1 MKIVKLSR
9 KFVLIVIGTIF
20 SLSIFAQ
27 SPEKEK
33 RIYLLDLTG
42 SMEGRGTG
50 VTYDILSTVKNNLS
64 STLDGIEDQNTEV
77 VIIPF
82 TNIPHEA
89 IHSFVSEKDVLHKF
103 VEKIKVLPGDTNIAD
118 AWEEGLK
125 NLDSTKVNYMF
136 LLTDGLHNTGPS
148 KDVLFERLNNW
159 QNLSSGHYYYAFYV
173 MLTPNAKEMEICS
186 IVDSTTNM
194 WLIESMDINASLI
207 KTSINTRKN
216 IYNNPKT
223 SISFSTNNSRVQ
235 LEDLNLNLS
244 LQDNDCYE
252 IQNVQKSLMGDSYSF
267 EIIEKRPKLEEPLDT
282 TFNLKISYDQEAF
295 PFVFMTPDNVELE
308 IINQGIRKADIM
320 VLGRRN
326 KPVEKISF
334 KRTTYKEPF
343 QGPFRWCRRYLEP
356 TLSIPPYKWC
366 VPDTAY
372 TTMPVL
378 ISFNEEAIR
387 SHSKIRFEMKG
398 ADDISSTHLLTYNNG
413 KTEYLNAFAKPDTVD
428 ISVKILPG
436 IPTTKFEGKIV
447 ACVENID
454 EINGIES
461 TSNLMNVGT
470 WSLKYKKGIPF
481 FLWLLW
487 FATVALFVFII
498 YCIVKWVVSGISS
511 LAQSVAQNTSI
522 PTTAVKQENKQ
533 PKKKSTN
540 KKDKKK
546 NMDDNGIF
554 ELEKKLFTR
563 LPVQK
568 KYEILEQIR
577 FKFDQ
582 LYNKDETLYNEVLD
596 ALRPET
602 RNALEYSWGLW
613 NPTPND
619 GVRGAWSG
627 KDRMTYRLSE
637 NNPYFQDCNKLGFT
651 ECTYDE
657 HGSPD
662 FEKVTYPNSTVDI
675 SGMYDRYSEEKLSQ
689 RGGGS
694 NIQDEA
700 QRIMSHALEND
711 IRSWWKNNRPGEE
724 FELYPKA
731 FFKWRDSLD
740 LVPHEDTNC
749 TTMRL
754 VSRSAHKAFTHRGGI
769 ANAINIKANF
779 E

>member
-64 STLDGIEDQNTEV
+64 STLDGIEDKNTEI

-82 TNIPHEA
+82 TNKPREA
-89 IHSFVSEKDVLHKF
+89 IHSFISEKDYLHRT
-103 VEKIKVLPGDTNIAD
+103 VGDMKVLPGDTNIAD
-118 AWEEGLK
+118 AWEEGIR
-125 NLDSTKVNYMF
+125 NLDSTKVNYIF

-148 KDVLFERLNNW
+148 KDVLFERLSNW
-159 QNLSSGHYYYAFYV
+159 QNISQGHYYYAFYV

-223 SISFSTNNSRVQ
+223 SISFSTNNSRIK

-252 IQNVQKSLMGDSYSF
+252 IHNVQKSLLGDSYSF
-267 EIIEKRPKLEEPLDT
+267 EIVEKRTKLEEPLDT
-282 TFNLKISYDQEAF
+282 TFNLKISYDQETF
-295 PFVFMTPDNVELE
+295 PFVFLTPDNVELE

-372 TTMPVL
+372 TTTPVL

-447 ACVENID
+447 AYVENID
-454 EINGIES
+454 KINGIES
-461 TSNLMNVGT
+461 TSKLMNVGT
-470 WSLKYKKGIPF
+470 WSLKYKKGIPL

-487 FATVALFVFII
+487 ILSLALIVAIVYFII
-498 YCIVKWVVSGISS
+498 KS
-511 LAQSVAQNTSI
+511 LLLFIRNLGASTTKTSNSKNRQKQNQKTRKYLYIRYLSHRYLSARTIHKKSLRLFKLKKALDNLGRKRSEAINSI
-522 PTTAVKQENKQ
+522 PEAVAIDVNKLTIIAINRTYWNSQ
-533 PKKKSTN
+533 KKKSRYSINLPLQQVTYSTN
-540 KKDKKK
+540 D
-546 NMDDNGIF
+546 G
-554 ELEKKLFTR
+554 EKSCSMAKAI
-563 LPVQK
+563 K
-568 KYEILEQIR
+568 KYEKDFNIRIKNSFVFDHGQI
-577 FKFDQ
+577 D
-582 LYNKDETLYNEVLD
+582 
-596 ALRPET
+596 
-602 RNALEYSWGLW
+602 
-613 NPTPND
+613 
-619 GVRGAWSG
+619 
-627 KDRMTYRLSE
+627 
-637 NNPYFQDCNKLGFT
+637 
-651 ECTYDE
+651 
-657 HGSPD
+657 
-662 FEKVTYPNSTVDI
+662 
-675 SGMYDRYSEEKLSQ
+675 LSQ
-689 RGGGS
+689 IAIAKV
-694 NIQDEA
+694 NI
-700 QRIMSHALEND
+700 
-711 IRSWWKNNRPGEE
+711 K
-724 FELYPKA
+724 Y
-731 FFKWRDSLD
+731 
-740 LVPHEDTNC
+740 EDTNC
-749 TTMRL
+749 KRYGSNGIQPVAGIKIMKTQPKL
-754 VSRSAHKAFTHRGGI
+754 VEYYKKLGYKDIWEYMDGKHGENFVRETPLLMHEDANCKTVYLVPSLIHEAISHYGGI
-769 ANAINIKANF
+769 SVAKIIQESSAWGEKLSAF
-779 E
+779 L